1 MMMLRKSYLLATAAA
16 IAGTLGAA
24 SAANAQDN
32 YIGEILKV
40 PYNFCPAGTDEADGQ
55 LVSIAQNSALYAVY
69 GTTFGGDGVT
79 TFALPDMRSRMSIH
93 TGTGNGLSPRP
104 LGQIGGTESN
114 TQTIAT
120 MPRHEHVAL
129 VRTTSAA
136 ANTTTPVGNKLGTT
150 PAAKYA
156 NSAPNAQLMNRE
168 SILINSAGSGQPYS
182 HLPPTL
188 TIRYCVQLFGIFPS
202 QN

>member
-16 IAGTLGAA
+16 VAGTLGGA
-24 SAANAQDN
+24 STADAQDN
-32 YIGEILKV
+32 YIGEIIKV

-55 LVSIAQNSALYAVY
+55 LIAIADNSALYAIY

-79 TFALPDMRSRMSIH
+79 TFGLPNLQSRMSIH
-93 TGTGNGLSPRP
+93 TGTGPGLSARP
-104 LGQIGGTESN
+104 LGQVGGTESN

-136 ANTTTPVGNKLGTT
+136 ANSTTPVGNKLGTT
-150 PAAKYA
+150 PAAKYVNA
-156 NSAPNAQLMNRE
+156 APNAQLMNRE
-168 SILINSAGSGQPYS
+168 TVLVNNAGSGQPYS

-188 TIRYCVQLFGIFPS
+188 TIRYCVSLFGIFPS

>member
-16 IAGTLGAA
+16 IAGTLGVA

-32 YIGEILKV
+32 YLGEILKV
-40 PYNFCPAGTDEADGQ
+40 PYNFCPRGTDEADGQ
-55 LVSIAQNSALYAVY
+55 LLSIANNNALYALY

-79 TFALPDMRSRMSIH
+79 TFALPNMQSRMSIH
-93 TGTGNGLSPRP
+93 QGTGPGLTTRVM
-104 LGQIGGTESN
+104 GEVGGTESN

-168 SILINSAGSGQPYS
+168 SIQINSAGSGQPYS

-188 TIRYCVQLFGIFPS
+188 TIRYCVALEGIFPS